1 MTSTPKWEEVF
12 NKKFG
17 SRMDTLC
24 RKYVKEALS
33 VTDIKSFIRSTR
45 DEAYVEGYKAGGGDL
60 GKRVGAEYV
69 GFQEKI
75 DEAVRETRQEILAT
89 FDEMVTLR
97 PKEAERSDII
107 TFRDWLRRRV
117 E

>member
-45 DEAYVEGYKAGGGDL
+45 DEA
-60 GKRVGAEYV
+60 
-69 GFQEKI
+69 
-75 DEAVRETRQEILAT
+75 VRETRKEILAT
-89 FDEMVTLR
+89 FDEMN
-97 PKEAERSDII
+97 PII
-107 TFRDWLRRRV
+107 TNSGVATFRDWLRRLEERKG
-117 E
+117 